1 MMRGPGQFSDQCNAP
16 GSIIVLLMPLIRI
29 LIVDDHPIM
38 RVGLAALLAS
48 SKEMEM
54 VAEAGSGE
62 EALEA
67 IKKDKPSIV
76 FLDIT
81 MKGMSGLEVLAKT
94 KGIDKAIKVIMLT
107 VHNEKEIV
115 DRAKELGA
123 DEYITKP
130 FRIDYLD
137 EVVIK
142 KVQEL
147 LKEKSYE

>member
-1 MMRGPGQFSDQCNAP
+1 M
-16 GSIIVLLMPLIRI
+16 IKLLM
-29 LIVDDHPIM
+29 VDDEKGITDALKTFFEH
-38 RVGLAALLAS
+38 RGFSVKTAA
-48 SKEMEM
+48 
-54 VAEAGSGE
+54 SGE

-67 IKKDKPSIV
+67 IKKDKPSII

-94 KGIDKAIKVIMLT
+94 KSIDRSIKVIMLT
-107 VHNEKEIV
+107 VHNEKEIIE
-115 DRAKELGA
+115 RAKELGA

-147 LKEKSYE
+147 LKEKKDE